1 MSLIATGLLATH
13 KYNADRQVLE
23 ALAATAGSLPIREL
37 VQRFVSYN
45 GFLFPDLK
53 RLVVEEIREACRRNS
68 LANPATA
75 VTDAGR
81 VGDELVAS
89 LGLQRIAY
97 FAEGPQPNATA
108 RLLEPC
114 PNVHRSGE
122 LPFPIS
128 RRLAQPTCP
137 ALDFYGITGATLYV
151 GPADFELFDAQRGC
165 FVPGATVRPHSRTIL
180 SSPVLMIDR
189 PVVLIQDMFNGYN
202 FAHFLL
208 DWLVR
213 LALFTDRGP
222 IRASECMFVFGGLP
236 REFHRIV
243 LDAARSI
250 LRLEAENFFF
260 PTTDVLLQSTS
271 MIGFFSGQCDDSGHP
286 AQLCRAEA
294 MNWLQRLA
302 HAVSGK
308 PSPARRR
315 VYVSRGD
322 AGYRAV
328 ANERELFGVLSR
340 HGFELVRLGDLPVA
354 DQFSVMLSAEIVVGA
369 HGMGL
374 TYLGLNT
381 AERATLIELH
391 HPMEGT
397 DTYAFLAKGKGF
409 EYRAVIGDA
418 PEGARNF
425 RIQASEVERALG
437 CAPAPLA
444 AQPAASTEVMNPRS
458 GMWHS
463 GCQLTPA
470 TVTSEIEPPEA
481 GDAVLKHVRSANAVE
496 DSNVGWWQLDGLRA
510 LETCT
515 VSCFVFLPESFT
527 GDRVILSVAEPSG
540 RIAEARLSGRGEWQE
555 VSVTL
560 TLPSGVPTFN
570 AVLRVFSTAES
581 AVYSSAWRLERR
593 SPATTNAA
601 VTGTSPDNLAGSLAR
616 VREGPVS
623 LAAPVRPPVL

>member
-23 ALAATAGSLPIREL
+23 ALAARARSLPMQEL
-37 VQRFVSYN
+37 VERFVSYN

-53 RLVVEEIREACRRNS
+53 RLVVEEIRQACRRNS
-68 LANPATA
+68 VANPATA

-81 VGDELVAS
+81 VDDELLAS

-108 RLLEPC
+108 RLLESC
-114 PNVHRSGE
+114 PNIHRSDE

-137 ALDFYGITGATLYV
+137 ALDFYGVAGATLYV
-151 GPADFELFDAQRGC
+151 GPADFELIDLKHGC
-165 FVPGATVRPHSRTIL
+165 FLPGATVRPHSRTIL
-180 SSPVLMIDR
+180 SAPMLMIDR
-189 PVVLIQDMFNGYN
+189 PVVLIQDLFNGYN

-213 LALFTDRGP
+213 LALFIERGP
-222 IRASECMFVFGGLP
+222 IPAAECMFVFGGLP

-243 LDAARSI
+243 LDAACSI

-260 PTTDVLLQSTS
+260 PTTDVLLQSTRL
-271 MIGFFSGQCDDSGHP
+271 IGFFSGQCDDSGHP

-294 MNWLQRLA
+294 MNWVQRVA

-308 PSPARRR
+308 PSPDRRR

-328 ANERELFGVLSR
+328 ANEHELFGVLSR
-340 HGFELVRLGDLPVA
+340 HGFELVRLGDLPVI
-354 DQFSVMLSAEIVVGA
+354 DQFSVMLSAEVVVGA

-391 HPMEGT
+391 HPTEGT

-425 RIQASEVERALG
+425 RIEPSELEHALG
-437 CAPAPLA
+437 YASGPRKP
-444 AQPAASTEVMNPRS
+444 QPAASTQIMNPRS
-458 GMWHS
+458 GMWHP

-481 GDAVLKHVRSANAVE
+481 GFAVLKHLRSANVVE

-515 VSCFVFLPESFT
+515 VSCFVFLPKSFT
-527 GDRVILSVAEPSG
+527 GHRVILSVAEPSG
-540 RIAEARLSGRGEWQE
+540 RIAEARLLQRGEWQE
-555 VSVTL
+555 LSVTL

-570 AVLRVFSTAES
+570 AVLRVFSAAES
-581 AVYSSAWRLERR
+581 EVYSSAWRLDRR
-593 SPATTNAA
+593 SPGTNAA
-601 VTGTSPDNLAGSLAR
+601 FTPTRTDDRAPSAAQVKE
-616 VREGPVS
+616 VPVS
-623 LAAPVRPPVL
+623 LAAPARPPAP